1 MANYRAGDIIRL
13 TRNASGMTQEQLSE
27 GVCSVETLSRIENGK
42 HSVKKSTY
50 AQLMAKMERDT
61 RKNYALCTS
70 ADMELLEER
79 IWVEDA
85 LSKHDYA
92 KAEQYL
98 HVLKKKIDDSEIS
111 RQYVGR
117 IEGVVDYRLGKI
129 DVQEY
134 VGRMDKAIKITV
146 PDYEKYLA
154 EEKSAYVYPFTEL
167 EVMTLVSLANAYG
180 NMEKPD
186 KSIRIF
192 DLLLRCLEEGYM
204 DEKSVGRL
212 KMVIG
217 RNYVMALE
225 RMGKYQEALEMAKEI
240 LESAISNNYGRMIP
254 VMLLSISWNLQKICK
269 DKEGSIES
277 IVSDIKKKLRQAYYI
292 AAARNDYVNLKIIK
306 DYYQE
311 CIGEELE

>member
-212 KMVIG
+212 KMLIEW
-217 RNYVMALE
+217 NYIKAMERSGKYRDALE
-225 RMGKYQEALEMAKEI
+225 KAKMLLETVIK
-240 LESAISNNYGRMIP
+240 NDNGRMIAP
-254 VMLLSISWNLQKICK
+254 VLVAISWDMQKICK
-269 DKEGSIES
+269 DDGDSIN
-277 IVSDIKKKLRQAYYI
+277 DILPDVNRKLHQAYYL
-292 AAARNDYVNLKIIK
+292 AMARNDDANLNVIK
-306 DYYQE
+306 KYYQE
-311 CIGEELE
+311 CFGKEI